1 MLHSLCTGEWLLL
14 KMTDII
20 VQFILLH
27 MLSILFFFA
36 LNVKVLIFPNCFFY
50 LENTVYVIFRKVKEW
65 ENILNTRLAVP
76 CLIKTIFL

>member
-1 MLHSLCTGEWLLL
+1 MAIIKNDRHYCT
-14 KMTDII
+14 IY
-20 VQFILLH
+20 FITH
-27 MLSILFFFA
+27 AIYFIFFA